1 MPTAAHTAHAS
12 GRWWG
17 WWSVCARAGRG
28 ATVIREIMGGKELI
42 HGFQT
47 LGIFQG
53 IFPIDICTYLLP
65 FQIAWLQTGYV
76 ECTQA
81 SSIETQCCVHANIIS
96 KVTRYQPIH
105 YPKPKPPQRN
115 HTHSLT
121 QDLRLLKISLSPPP
135 PRARP
140 SKRTFESTEPIIIN
154 NNNESTLG

>member
-1 MPTAAHTAHAS
+1 MEC
-12 GRWWG
+12 
-17 WWSVCARAGRG
+17 VCARG
-28 ATVIREIMGGKELI
+28 EGGNGYSRNYGGERTDTRFSDI
-42 HGFQT
+42 GN
-47 LGIFQG
+47 
-53 IFPIDICTYLLP
+53 FPGNFPDRYLYL
-65 FQIAWLQTGYV
+65 FVAILNRVAADRLRRMHRSTN
-76 ECTQA
+76 
-81 SSIETQCCVHANIIS
+81 SIETHNAVCMRTYLIVS